1 MGRED
6 YSKALKAG
14 RRDYQTRMFRGE
26 KPTLQVLDD
35 ILPEKGSYSEVPLGL
50 VQIPIEQIV
59 GTRTAGRSNSFA
71 GNFMP
76 ILKEDTEFASK
87 WANLSSI
94 HVDEGIRDPIKAY
107 EYMNK
112 FYVEEG
118 NKRVSVMKYFG
129 VVSIP
134 GNVTRIVPKRTGE
147 KENNIYYEFLD
158 FYQTAPINYIW
169 FSQEGSFAKLQET
182 VGKAAGEMW
191 TDEDLLEFSSIY
203 TRFHAEF
210 AANGGGKLRITP
222 GDAFLAFITLYG
234 YDTVTEKT
242 TDELRTLIV
251 KSWEEFVL
259 LQEDQEIELKMKPN
273 QEKKGLLRI
282 LLQSG
287 SPKLKTAFIY
297 EKTPGTSAWTYGH
310 ELGRLYLEQTFPD
323 ELNSVCYE
331 NATQDNAEELIEDAI
346 KLGCNLI
353 FTTTPAFVQA
363 SVKAAISHPEVRI
376 LNCSLNTSHRYIR
389 TYYSR
394 MHEAKFLMGAI
405 AAAMAVLYPAGVAL
419 GCHPG
424 LLAGIIISGAIFGDN
439 LAPVSDTTICSATS
453 QGVDVPGVVR
463 SRLKYAAVSAGA
475 TIVIAVIL
483 SLVLGSNG
491 IAMDANLSY
500 DPMAF
505 FMLIAVVITIVVAI
519 KTGDII
525 IATTLGTVSGGVIG
539 VLTGQFDFLQIDAA
553 DPAKGALIAVHGE
566 GLDRTVDGILQTGLS
581 SMLQVC
587 ILALLLFGSIAIMRA
602 GGGDVRLLNALGS
615 VAKTAKGAEVVTSF
629 MVIILSTIMGLN
641 APAILAVGPS
651 FAKPLSE
658 KHGISPYRTA
668 NLLDAQSNTLVYAMP
683 WVPGMIYTLS
693 FASGTSAPLTAAQV
707 TPFVIYGYVLLVV
720 MFASI
725 FLGIG
730 RHDGED
736 RLAAKAR

>member
-1 MGRED
+1 MAD
-6 YSKALKAG
+6 KK
-14 RRDYQTRMFRGE
+14 
-26 KPTLQVLDD
+26 K
-35 ILPEKGSYSEVPLGL
+35 
-50 VQIPIEQIV
+50 
-59 GTRTAGRSNSFA
+59 
-71 GNFMP
+71 
-76 ILKEDTEFASK
+76 
-87 WANLSSI
+87 
-94 HVDEGIRDPIKAY
+94 
-107 EYMNK
+107 
-112 FYVEEG
+112 
-118 NKRVSVMKYFG
+118 
-129 VVSIP
+129 
-134 GNVTRIVPKRTGE
+134 
-147 KENNIYYEFLD
+147 
-158 FYQTAPINYIW
+158 
-169 FSQEGSFAKLQET
+169 
-182 VGKAAGEMW
+182 
-191 TDEDLLEFSSIY
+191 LEFYGGEWVSFLPFVVFLALIVVTTLMWGSISDG
-203 TRFHAEF
+203 A
-210 AANGGGKLRITP
+210 LWLP
-222 GDAFLAFITLYG
+222 AFLALIIAFFFVKDKRHYAEVIIEGMASKEAITPVVCWLFAG
-234 YDTVTEKT
+234 VF
-242 TDELRTLIV
+242 
-251 KSWEEFVL
+251 S
-259 LQEDQEIELKMKPN
+259 
-273 QEKKGLLRI
+273 RI
-282 LLQSG
+282 LRSSG
-287 SPKLKTAFIY
+287 LA
-297 EKTPGTSAWTYGH
+297 
-310 ELGRLYLEQTFPD
+310 
-323 ELNSVCYE
+323 
-331 NATQDNAEELIEDAI
+331 
-346 KLGCNLI
+346 
-353 FTTTPAFVQA
+353 
-363 SVKAAISHPEVRI
+363 AAIAGLAAGIGVGPALFTVITFIAACLFATASG
-376 LNCSLNTSHRYIR
+376 TGFG
-389 TYYSR
+389 T
-394 MHEAKFLMGAI
+394 I

-587 ILALLLFGSIAIMRA
+587 ILALLLFGSNAIMRA

-629 MVIILSTIMGLN
+629 MVIIPSTIMGLN

-736 RLAAKAR
+736 KLAAKAR

>member
-1 MGRED
+1 MAD
-6 YSKALKAG
+6 KK
-14 RRDYQTRMFRGE
+14 
-26 KPTLQVLDD
+26 K
-35 ILPEKGSYSEVPLGL
+35 
-50 VQIPIEQIV
+50 
-59 GTRTAGRSNSFA
+59 
-71 GNFMP
+71 
-76 ILKEDTEFASK
+76 
-87 WANLSSI
+87 
-94 HVDEGIRDPIKAY
+94 
-107 EYMNK
+107 
-112 FYVEEG
+112 
-118 NKRVSVMKYFG
+118 
-129 VVSIP
+129 
-134 GNVTRIVPKRTGE
+134 
-147 KENNIYYEFLD
+147 
-158 FYQTAPINYIW
+158 
-169 FSQEGSFAKLQET
+169 
-182 VGKAAGEMW
+182 
-191 TDEDLLEFSSIY
+191 LEFYGGEWVSFLPFVVFLALIVVTTLMWGSISDG
-203 TRFHAEF
+203 A
-210 AANGGGKLRITP
+210 LWLP
-222 GDAFLAFITLYG
+222 AFLALIIAFFFVKDKRHYAEVIIEGMASKEAITPVVCWLFAG
-234 YDTVTEKT
+234 VF
-242 TDELRTLIV
+242 
-251 KSWEEFVL
+251 S
-259 LQEDQEIELKMKPN
+259 
-273 QEKKGLLRI
+273 RI
-282 LLQSG
+282 LRSSG
-287 SPKLKTAFIY
+287 LA
-297 EKTPGTSAWTYGH
+297 
-310 ELGRLYLEQTFPD
+310 
-323 ELNSVCYE
+323 
-331 NATQDNAEELIEDAI
+331 
-346 KLGCNLI
+346 
-353 FTTTPAFVQA
+353 
-363 SVKAAISHPEVRI
+363 AAIAGLAAGIGVGPALFTVITFIAACLFATASG
-376 LNCSLNTSHRYIR
+376 TGFG
-389 TYYSR
+389 T
-394 MHEAKFLMGAI
+394 I

-500 DPMAF
+500 DPMAV

-553 DPAKGALIAVHGE
+553 NPAKGALIAVHGE

>member
-1 MGRED
+1 MAD
-6 YSKALKAG
+6 KK
-14 RRDYQTRMFRGE
+14 
-26 KPTLQVLDD
+26 K
-35 ILPEKGSYSEVPLGL
+35 
-50 VQIPIEQIV
+50 
-59 GTRTAGRSNSFA
+59 
-71 GNFMP
+71 
-76 ILKEDTEFASK
+76 
-87 WANLSSI
+87 
-94 HVDEGIRDPIKAY
+94 
-107 EYMNK
+107 
-112 FYVEEG
+112 
-118 NKRVSVMKYFG
+118 
-129 VVSIP
+129 
-134 GNVTRIVPKRTGE
+134 
-147 KENNIYYEFLD
+147 
-158 FYQTAPINYIW
+158 
-169 FSQEGSFAKLQET
+169 
-182 VGKAAGEMW
+182 
-191 TDEDLLEFSSIY
+191 LEFYGGEWVSFLPFVVFLALIVVTTLMWGSISDG
-203 TRFHAEF
+203 A
-210 AANGGGKLRITP
+210 LWLP
-222 GDAFLAFITLYG
+222 AFLALIIAFFFVKDKRHYAEVIIEGMASKEAITPVVCWLFAG
-234 YDTVTEKT
+234 VF
-242 TDELRTLIV
+242 
-251 KSWEEFVL
+251 S
-259 LQEDQEIELKMKPN
+259 
-273 QEKKGLLRI
+273 RI
-282 LLQSG
+282 LRSSG
-287 SPKLKTAFIY
+287 LA
-297 EKTPGTSAWTYGH
+297 
-310 ELGRLYLEQTFPD
+310 
-323 ELNSVCYE
+323 
-331 NATQDNAEELIEDAI
+331 
-346 KLGCNLI
+346 
-353 FTTTPAFVQA
+353 
-363 SVKAAISHPEVRI
+363 AAIAGLAAGIGVGPALFTVITFIAACLFATASG
-376 LNCSLNTSHRYIR
+376 TGFG
-389 TYYSR
+389 T
-394 MHEAKFLMGAI
+394 I

-483 SLVLGSNG
+483 SLVLGSGG
-491 IAMDANLSY
+491 IAMDADLSY

-581 SMLQVC
+581 SMLPVC

>member
-1 MGRED
+1 MAD
-6 YSKALKAG
+6 KK
-14 RRDYQTRMFRGE
+14 
-26 KPTLQVLDD
+26 K
-35 ILPEKGSYSEVPLGL
+35 
-50 VQIPIEQIV
+50 
-59 GTRTAGRSNSFA
+59 
-71 GNFMP
+71 
-76 ILKEDTEFASK
+76 
-87 WANLSSI
+87 
-94 HVDEGIRDPIKAY
+94 
-107 EYMNK
+107 
-112 FYVEEG
+112 
-118 NKRVSVMKYFG
+118 
-129 VVSIP
+129 
-134 GNVTRIVPKRTGE
+134 
-147 KENNIYYEFLD
+147 
-158 FYQTAPINYIW
+158 
-169 FSQEGSFAKLQET
+169 
-182 VGKAAGEMW
+182 
-191 TDEDLLEFSSIY
+191 LEFYGGEWVSFLPFVVFLALIVVTTLMWGSISDG
-203 TRFHAEF
+203 A
-210 AANGGGKLRITP
+210 LWLP
-222 GDAFLAFITLYG
+222 AFLALIIAFFFVKDKRHYAEVIIEGMASKEAITPVVCWLFAG
-234 YDTVTEKT
+234 VF
-242 TDELRTLIV
+242 
-251 KSWEEFVL
+251 S
-259 LQEDQEIELKMKPN
+259 
-273 QEKKGLLRI
+273 RI
-282 LLQSG
+282 LRSSG
-287 SPKLKTAFIY
+287 LA
-297 EKTPGTSAWTYGH
+297 
-310 ELGRLYLEQTFPD
+310 
-323 ELNSVCYE
+323 
-331 NATQDNAEELIEDAI
+331 
-346 KLGCNLI
+346 
-353 FTTTPAFVQA
+353 
-363 SVKAAISHPEVRI
+363 AAIAGLAAGIGVGPALFTVITFVAACLFATASG
-376 LNCSLNTSHRYIR
+376 TGFG
-389 TYYSR
+389 T
-394 MHEAKFLMGAI
+394 I

-483 SLVLGSNG
+483 SLVLGSGG

-736 RLAAKAR
+736 KLAAKAR

>member
-1 MGRED
+1 MAD
-6 YSKALKAG
+6 KK
-14 RRDYQTRMFRGE
+14 
-26 KPTLQVLDD
+26 K
-35 ILPEKGSYSEVPLGL
+35 
-50 VQIPIEQIV
+50 
-59 GTRTAGRSNSFA
+59 
-71 GNFMP
+71 
-76 ILKEDTEFASK
+76 
-87 WANLSSI
+87 
-94 HVDEGIRDPIKAY
+94 
-107 EYMNK
+107 
-112 FYVEEG
+112 
-118 NKRVSVMKYFG
+118 
-129 VVSIP
+129 
-134 GNVTRIVPKRTGE
+134 
-147 KENNIYYEFLD
+147 
-158 FYQTAPINYIW
+158 
-169 FSQEGSFAKLQET
+169 
-182 VGKAAGEMW
+182 
-191 TDEDLLEFSSIY
+191 LEFYGGEWVSFLPFVVFLALIVVTTLMWGSISDG
-203 TRFHAEF
+203 A
-210 AANGGGKLRITP
+210 LWLP
-222 GDAFLAFITLYG
+222 AFLALIIAFFFVKDKRHYAEVIIEGMASKEAITPVVCWLFAG
-234 YDTVTEKT
+234 VF
-242 TDELRTLIV
+242 
-251 KSWEEFVL
+251 S
-259 LQEDQEIELKMKPN
+259 
-273 QEKKGLLRI
+273 RI
-282 LLQSG
+282 LRSSG
-287 SPKLKTAFIY
+287 LA
-297 EKTPGTSAWTYGH
+297 
-310 ELGRLYLEQTFPD
+310 
-323 ELNSVCYE
+323 
-331 NATQDNAEELIEDAI
+331 
-346 KLGCNLI
+346 
-353 FTTTPAFVQA
+353 
-363 SVKAAISHPEVRI
+363 AAIAGLAAGIGVGPALFTVITFVAACLFATASG
-376 LNCSLNTSHRYIR
+376 TGFG
-389 TYYSR
+389 T
-394 MHEAKFLMGAI
+394 I

-525 IATTLGTVSGGVIG
+525 IATTLGTVSGGLIG

-736 RLAAKAR
+736 KLAAKAR

>member
-1 MGRED
+1 MAD
-6 YSKALKAG
+6 KK
-14 RRDYQTRMFRGE
+14 
-26 KPTLQVLDD
+26 K
-35 ILPEKGSYSEVPLGL
+35 
-50 VQIPIEQIV
+50 
-59 GTRTAGRSNSFA
+59 
-71 GNFMP
+71 
-76 ILKEDTEFASK
+76 
-87 WANLSSI
+87 
-94 HVDEGIRDPIKAY
+94 
-107 EYMNK
+107 
-112 FYVEEG
+112 
-118 NKRVSVMKYFG
+118 
-129 VVSIP
+129 
-134 GNVTRIVPKRTGE
+134 
-147 KENNIYYEFLD
+147 
-158 FYQTAPINYIW
+158 
-169 FSQEGSFAKLQET
+169 
-182 VGKAAGEMW
+182 
-191 TDEDLLEFSSIY
+191 LEFYGGEWVSFLPFVVFLALIVVTTLMWGSISDG
-203 TRFHAEF
+203 A
-210 AANGGGKLRITP
+210 LWLP
-222 GDAFLAFITLYG
+222 AFLALIIAFFFVKDKRHYAEVIIEGMASKEAITPVVCWLFAG
-234 YDTVTEKT
+234 VF
-242 TDELRTLIV
+242 
-251 KSWEEFVL
+251 S
-259 LQEDQEIELKMKPN
+259 
-273 QEKKGLLRI
+273 RI
-282 LLQSG
+282 LRSSG
-287 SPKLKTAFIY
+287 LA
-297 EKTPGTSAWTYGH
+297 
-310 ELGRLYLEQTFPD
+310 
-323 ELNSVCYE
+323 
-331 NATQDNAEELIEDAI
+331 
-346 KLGCNLI
+346 
-353 FTTTPAFVQA
+353 
-363 SVKAAISHPEVRI
+363 AAIAGLAAGIGVGPALFTVITFVAACLFATASG
-376 LNCSLNTSHRYIR
+376 TGFG
-389 TYYSR
+389 T
-394 MHEAKFLMGAI
+394 I

-525 IATTLGTVSGGVIG
+525 IATTLGTVSGGLIG